1 SRNDL
6 GVEFSPYSDSWGPHG
21 AWLSENTE
29 TSPVKSRACARLISE
44 LFTAPG
50 RIADVRSGPVSQLSK
65 PVKEVSNIE
74 AKATPKYEQYN
85 SESQQDDSRRD
96 SDHSCYI
103 NHTADNDILIS
114 HLLTSWPRLIRITS
128 SVDAGHES
136 RRGAV
141 GAFGASNRK
150 DSTPR
155 CGGRL
160 LRCGISTRLCPL
172 WVRSG
177 HYPVTWQCPLYPR
190 KRTSTDATGM
200 SALCQ

>member
-1 SRNDL
+1 QNSDRSRPSRPAQIGL
-6 GVEFSPYSDSWGPHG
+6 KPSSSR
-21 AWLSENTE
+21 T
-29 TSPVKSRACARLISE
+29 TSYQ
-44 LFTAPG
+44 T
-50 RIADVRSGPVSQLSK
+50 
-65 PVKEVSNIE
+65 
-74 AKATPKYEQYN
+74 ATPKYEQYN

-172 WVRSG
+172 WVRSR
-177 HYPVTWQCPLYPR
+177 HHAVHWPRPLYPS
-190 KRTSTDATGM
+190 KRTLAALKQRRG
-200 SALCQ
+200 SARS